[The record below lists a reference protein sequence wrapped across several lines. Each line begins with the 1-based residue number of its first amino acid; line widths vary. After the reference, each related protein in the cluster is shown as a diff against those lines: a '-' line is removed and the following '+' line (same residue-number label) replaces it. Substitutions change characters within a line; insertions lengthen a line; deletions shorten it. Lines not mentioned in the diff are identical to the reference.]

1 MREPINIRTINTG
14 VSEAPDQKAV
24 ATPNSTQAGV
34 KVKKFG
40 RMGPIKALLIKPPL
54 NG

>member
-1 MREPINIRTINTG
+1 MNTG

-24 ATPNSTQAGV
+24 AIPNSTQAGV
-34 KVKKFG
+34 KIKKFG
-40 RMGPIKALLIKPPL
+40 RMGPIKALLIKPQM

>member
-14 VSEAPDQKAV
+14 LSEAPDQKAV

-34 KVKKFG
+34 KIKKFG